1 MINWFY
7 FLYVYL
13 NVVKILLI
21 LINIFLSFFADFLY
35 FFRILMAMDEK
46 IYEQLKADFKKD
58 SKEKK
63 TPLSVYII
71 LLVILLIPLVVFL
84 VNRKPYSFVTTFDN
98 LPEPV
103 EVPFSGSTDFTAL
116 WKNFQVE
123 FLSTYDINWK
133 VIAVKHFNW
142 ISNFSNKLSPKD
154 FVLWW
159 WIMWVQEN
167 IDKFVRS
174 DDLVNLMMFADL
186 KSWNEERFL
195 NHWGEKALESKYSN
209 NRLIPSD
216 KKVRILLN
224 RIEEWDEIRIKW
236 YLSRISL
243 DDGSWQWWP
252 SCIEKSN
259 NDNWCDIIFVTDV
272 SRLKE
277 I

>member
-1 MINWFY
+1 LLKYYWFWSISFY
-7 FLYVYL
+7 H
-13 NVVKILLI
+13 
-21 LINIFLSFFADFLY
+21 FFAVFLY
-35 FFRILMAMDEK
+35 FFRIMMAMDEK
-46 IYEQLKADFKKD
+46 IYEQLKADFKNE

-63 TPLSVYII
+63 TPISVYII
-71 LLVILLIPLVVFL
+71 LIVILLIPMVVYL
-84 VNRKPYSFVTTFDN
+84 LNRKPYSFVSNFN
-98 LPEPV
+98 YLPEPV
-103 EVPFSGSTDFTAL
+103 TVPLSGSTDFTAL

-123 FLSTYDINWK
+123 FLASYDINWK
-133 VIAVKHFNW
+133 VIAVKSFNW

-159 WIMWVQEN
+159 GIMWVQEN
-167 IDKFVRS
+167 IDKFTRS
-174 DDLVNLMMFADL
+174 DDLVDLMMFADL
-186 KSWNEERFL
+186 KSWNEERFV
-195 NHWGEKALESKYSN
+195 NHWGETSLESKYSN

-243 DDGSWQWWP
+243 EDGSWQRWP

-259 NDNWCDIIFVTDV
+259 NGNWCDIIFVTDV
-272 SRLKE
+272 TWLRE